1 MKGQR
6 TEKNIAK
13 KVKGEFL
20 KNDNVMRFNELSF
33 ECVHHHNITKL
44 CWTLSI
50 FFNNFH
56 LSLNIIHVQTFVFYP
71 LTLRGD

>member
-6 TEKNIAK
+6 TEQNIAK

-44 CWTLSI
+44 C
-50 FFNNFH
+50 
-56 LSLNIIHVQTFVFYP
+56 
-71 LTLRGD
+71 